1 MEVNIAL
8 ILSWIISFILGI
20 MVASLIVFI
29 KKKKE
34 KNKYDGIIIIDEAD
48 EDGHAGLS
56 MEFNIEYDELIKRN
70 YMLFEVKNYMSQNS
84 QFVK

>member
-34 KNKYDGIIIIDEAD
+34 KNKYDGIIIIDEVD